1 MGRWAQVKAKRGNQE
16 TPHVALGF
24 FAAKRTK
31 RIFHLSTSRRAVY
44 VAPRW
49 NRGAWRI
56 AVVSANDTRE

>member
-1 MGRWAQVKAKRGNQE
+1 MGRWASVKAKRGNQE

-24 FAAKRTK
+24 LRRSGRKEFFICQRVAAPS
-31 RIFHLSTSRRAVY
+31 I

-56 AVVSANDTRE
+56 AVVCANDIR